1 MFKRNQV
8 EEAIARVLEPGS
20 AKHSSK
26 MRTQLKRLLDTDRS
40 LGRNKHST
48 DPERANFAF
57 YGRDGSGRG
66 VETSFSACDAFA
78 LLTGLR
84 LMRHGWPQG
93 FAVAVLRR
101 VKLQL
106 EKHHARILS
115 QDTAILFDDELIRQR
130 AKPGDLVVDNTDPVF
145 LVIISKDRE
154 DSARSNLAA
163 ICRGQ
168 EQLVCF
174 IKAQGPGKAW
184 TGTELVNSAH
194 ALSSALAKTKPRRRG
209 RRSH

>member
-1 MFKRNQV
+1 M
-8 EEAIARVLEPGS
+8 LEPGS
-20 AKHSSK
+20 AKRSSK

-48 DPERANFAF
+48 DPEKADFAF

-93 FAVAVLRR
+93 FAVAALRR
-101 VKLQL
+101 VKPEL

-115 QDTAILFDDELIRQR
+115 QDPAIFLTTSLFDSEPNRVILSLIIRTQCSWPSFPRIKKTVR
-130 AKPGDLVVDNTDPVF
+130 AQTQPQYAGVRSSWCASLRHKDQARPG
-145 LVIISKDRE
+145 
-154 DSARSNLAA
+154 
-163 ICRGQ
+163 RG
-168 EQLVCF
+168 L
-174 IKAQGPGKAW
+174 
-184 TGTELVNSAH
+184 NS
-194 ALSSALAKTKPRRRG
+194 
-209 RRSH
+209 